1 MMTKRAKTSRMW
13 WTPFSPFYLLSG
25 SATSPLVGN
34 HVYAVLCTSLYIQLK
49 AKSWKKNTLFNTGC
63 CPSFLLALVQVS
75 FPLRSDHKG
84 NATLTRGR
92 WIHAA
97 SPRQGTIQP
106 QHNANKTGKLTDQ
119 VTHVWWL
126 LDFVG
131 SRVHVSCVWEM
142 LWHMTQAT
150 HIWNCHKKGGK
161 WCNDRP
167 RPSWMVNTSRPRSS
181 IVNMSLID
189 IP

>member
-75 FPLRSDHKG
+75 FPLRSDHDSHTG
-84 NATLTRGR
+84 SLDSRCISETRNHSTPAQCKQNWQIDWSG
-92 WIHAA
+92 
-97 SPRQGTIQP
+97 
-106 QHNANKTGKLTDQ
+106 D
-119 VTHVWWL
+119 
-126 LDFVG
+126 
-131 SRVHVSCVWEM
+131 SRVVVAWFRWVQSPCF
-142 LWHMTQAT
+142 LCLGDALT
-150 HIWNCHKKGGK
+150 HDPGH
-161 WCNDRP
+161 
-167 RPSWMVNTSRPRSS
+167 SYMELS
-181 IVNMSLID
+181 
-189 IP
+189 